1 VLELLAA
8 GLPTVAIA
16 RRLGVAT
23 KTVSNTLSTIFA
35 KLGVTNRTQAA
46 LLARRVGLGTEQKQ

>member
-1 VLELLAA
+1 VQ
-8 GLPTVAIA
+8 GFGHH
-16 RRLGVAT
+16 RLGVAT